1 MIPFYA
7 VSRGGARLL
16 RRLPGWTLSKAGTSL
31 YRSVG
36 RAHVSVY
43 QKPGKGDVFYAKVEI
58 PLEAADEADAAGQ
71 ALEIAGAGD
80 GAAAGIRAPST
91 SVV

>member
-1 MIPFYA
+1 MTPFVF

-16 RRLPGWTLSKAGTSL
+16 RRLPGWNLSQKGTSL
-31 YRSVG
+31 YRRVG

-43 QKPGKGDVFYAKVEI
+43 QKPGRGDVFFAKIEV

-71 ALEIAGAGD
+71 AWEIAQWA
-80 GAAAGIRAPST
+80 
-91 SVV
+91 V